1 MGTAGPISQE
11 GNGGPR
17 AQAAAQGHTASWGQ
31 SRVQTQESV
40 TSEPL
45 LVPSG
50 GTEPFWNPSSRAEA
64 RMRRVRHG
72 PVHRKCTEITTKQNF
87 KKSKSV
93 LRASLVV

>member
-1 MGTAGPISQE
+1 MGTSGPISQE
-11 GNGGPR
+11 ENGSPR

-31 SRVQTQESV
+31 SRVQTQENV

-64 RMRRVRHG
+64 RMRQVRHG
-72 PVHRKCTEITTKQNF
+72 PVYRKCTEITAKQIF
-87 KKSKSV
+87 QKSKSM